1 MKILICGA
9 NGFVGR
15 HLTKELR
22 GAGHLVFRGM
32 RRPTQ
37 SNDIA
42 MDYRTD
48 TAKEVWL
55 PRLAGIQVVINAV
68 GVLRDSV
75 DKPMLQLHAQTPQAL
90 FAACVEAG
98 VERIVHV
105 SALGVDSE
113 INTLY
118 FKTRQPAEASL
129 HMLPERMRWLILRP
143 SLIYGEDGAS
153 ARLFRFLARLPL
165 HVLPMGG
172 EQRLQPVHIDD
183 ICEAVKRW
191 LSTPDASSQTVSAA
205 GSEITTLRGMLD
217 SYRAQMQR
225 SEAWHFA
232 MPAFVMR
239 IAARAGDAIPAS
251 PLCSDTLTMLS
262 AGNTGDTS
270 CFADILGTR
279 PRSYRDFITL
289 GARVET
295 C

>member
-1 MKILICGA
+1 MNILICGA

-15 HLTKELR
+15 HLTQHLR
-22 GAGHLVFRGM
+22 EAGHIIVRGL
-32 RRPTQ
+32 RRPTE
-37 SNDIA
+37 SGDIA

-48 TAKEVWL
+48 TAKEIWL

-90 FAACVEAG
+90 FAACAEVG
-98 VERIVHV
+98 VERIVHL
-105 SALGVDSE
+105 SALGVDSG
-113 INTLY
+113 INTPY
-118 FKTRQPAEASL
+118 FQTRLTAEASL
-129 HMLPERMRWLILRP
+129 HILPEHLRWLILRP

-183 ICEAVKRW
+183 ICEAVKHW
-191 LSTPDASSQTVSAA
+191 LNIPDAHNQTISAA
-205 GSEITTLRGMLD
+205 GSEATTLRGMLD

-225 SEAWHFA
+225 SKAWHLA
-232 MPAFVMR
+232 MPAFAMR
-239 IAARAGDAIPAS
+239 LAARVGDVIPAS

-262 AGNTGDTS
+262 AGNTGDAS
-270 CFADILGTR
+270 CFADLLGR
-279 PRSYRDFITL
+279 MPRSYRDFIQQ
-289 GARVET
+289 RMHDET